1 MIQSALIVD
10 DDPVFR
16 NTLQRALEKRSM
28 KTLVAESPRDAV
40 ELFRE
45 HRSDL
50 VLLDYR
56 MPERDGLS
64 LLREM
69 CSYNPGSVFIVLT
82 GFGSIQL
89 AVETMKQGAD
99 SFLTKPCD
107 ADSILL
113 EGNKIHEKKKQG
125 VPGIEKWEQRFYNL
139 DMLERTGIE
148 KALDATGGNI
158 SKAAQ
163 LLGIDRRTLQ
173 RKMKRFFLM
182 PLAVGTA
189 LLSGIGYC
197 LPECWAGGDGGAP
210 GIASDHNP
218 QQDRARFISLT
229 GDVDYADER
238 SAWDKTYSREEYVFG
253 KEPTRFLADN
263 IFRLP
268 KGKVLDIAMGEGRN
282 AVFFAK
288 KGFFVEGVDISRVGI
303 RKAQALAA
311 ENGVKIE
318 TINADLNDY
327 RIKPETYSVIA
338 SFYYYQPSLFNQI
351 KAGLQP
357 GGMLIYESYTVAQLK
372 NKGKE
377 KWPEKYLL
385 KPGELKNAFSDFEII
400 HYSEADDGKAAVARL
415 IARRPKNWTPPP
427 SP

>member
-16 NTLQRALEKRSM
+16 STLQRALEKRSLR
-28 KTLVAESPRDAV
+28 TVVAENPRDAI
-40 ELFRE
+40 ERFRE
-45 HRSDL
+45 ARQDL

-69 CSYNPGSVFIVLT
+69 TSYHPASVFIVLT

-107 ADSILL
+107 ADSILA
-113 EGNKIHEKKKQG
+113 EAQKIQEKKRQG
-125 VPGIEKWEQRFYNL
+125 IAGIEKWEQRFFSL

-173 RKMKRFFLM
+173 RKMKRFFLL
-182 PLAVGTA
+182 PLALASLA
-189 LLSGIGYC
+189 LGQMA
-197 LPECWAGGDGGAP
+197 PAAFAADPPVTEAP
-210 GIASDHNP
+210 GEGS
-218 QQDRARFISLT
+218 DRAKFISLT
-229 GDVDYADER
+229 GDVDYADDR

-253 KEPTRFLADN
+253 KEPAKFLADN
-263 IFRLP
+263 VFRLP
-268 KGKVLDIAMGEGRN
+268 KGRALDIAMGEGRN
-282 AVFFAK
+282 AVFLAK
-288 KGFFVEGVDISRVGI
+288 KGFLVEGVDISRVGI

-318 TINADLNDY
+318 TVNADLKDY
-327 RIKPETYSVIA
+327 RIKAGAYSVIA
-338 SFYYYQPSLFNQI
+338 NFFYYQPSLFKQM
-351 KAGLQP
+351 KAGLAP
-357 GGMLIYESYTVAQLK
+357 GGMIIFESYTVAQLK
-372 NKGKE
+372 TKGKE
-377 KWPEKYLL
+377 KWPEEFLL
-385 KPGELKNAFSDFEII
+385 KPGELKAAFADFETI
-400 HYSEADDGKAAVARL
+400 HHSEVNDGFEAVERL
-415 IARRPKNWTPPP
+415 IVRRPKKWGEGK
-427 SP
+427 

>member
-16 NTLQRALEKRSM
+16 TTLQRALEKRAL
-28 KTLVAESPRDAV
+28 KTSVAENPRDAI
-40 ELFRE
+40 ERFRE
-45 HRSDL
+45 GRHDL

-69 CSYNPGSVFIVLT
+69 ASYNPSSVFIVLT

-99 SFLTKPCD
+99 SFLTKPCEAD
-107 ADSILL
+107 AILA
-113 EGNKIHEKKKQG
+113 EAQKIQEKKRQG

-148 KALDATGGNI
+148 KALEATAGNI
-158 SKAAQ
+158 SKAAT

-173 RKMKRFFLM
+173 RKMKRFFLF
-182 PLAVGTA
+182 PLGFVLFSLA
-189 LLSGIGYC
+189 LPAASAADSG
-197 LPECWAGGDGGAP
+197 ET
-210 GIASDHNP
+210 S
-218 QQDRARFISLT
+218 DRAKFISLT
-229 GDVDYADER
+229 GDVDYADDR

-253 KEPTRFLADN
+253 KEPAKFLADN
-263 IFRLP
+263 VFRLP
-268 KGKVLDIAMGEGRN
+268 KGRALDIAMGEGRN
-282 AVFFAK
+282 AVFLAK
-288 KGFFVEGVDISRVGI
+288 KGFLVEGVDISRVGI

-327 RIKPETYSVIA
+327 RIKPDSYSVIA
-338 SFYYYQPSLFNQI
+338 NFYYYQPSLFPQM
-351 KAGLQP
+351 KAGLVP
-357 GGMLIYESYTVAQLK
+357 GGVIIFESYTVAQLK
-372 NKGKE
+372 TKGKE
-377 KWPEKYLL
+377 KWPEKFLL
-385 KPGELKNAFSDFEII
+385 KPGELKAAFADFEIV
-400 HYSEADDGKAAVARL
+400 HYSEGMDGDNAVARL
-415 IARRPKNWTPPP
+415 IARRPKR
-427 SP
+427 